1 MNSISIEN
9 MTPAPTDEEVA
20 AIGAALEI
28 LWPKPKTLDSSPDAS
43 QWKFSGRWWNGTSTW
58 PARNY

>member
-1 MNSISIEN
+1 MNPISIEG

-28 LWPKPKTLDSSPDAS
+28 LWPKPKKVDSAPDAS
-43 QWKFSGRWWNGTSTW
+43 QWKFSGRLWNETSTW
-58 PARNY
+58 PVRNY